1 MAYLLHLGV
10 NLLDNLVGV
19 GACHLIDAD
28 VHTGPSVGLT
38 YNIIVLRAKLH
49 TGNIADAQHVTVG
62 QRTDD
67 EVFIFPFLL
76 VAAPVFQ
83 HILERVLTFG
93 T

>member
-19 GACHLIDAD
+19 GACHLVDAD
-28 VHTGPSVGLT
+28 VHTRPSIGLT
-38 YNIIVLRAKLH
+38 YYIIVLRAKLH
-49 TGNIADAQHVTVG
+49 TGNVTDAQHVAVG

-67 EVFIFPFLL
+67 KVLIFLFLL
-76 VAAPVFQ
+76 VAAPVLQ
-83 HILERVLTFG
+83 HILERVPTLG